1 MSSHFII
8 SITKVVSILLISRTF
23 LSNIILC
30 NFQRYLDTYAS
41 ISGYP
46 MQSANWSVVHD
57 EQKDISIINFGI
69 GSPMAGIVM
78 HCLSFLDNLECVE
91 MLGMCV
97 GIDNTLELDD
107 FLIPTASVRDEGTSR
122 HYLPRNVPAQPSFS
136 INRVCEADIRKETG
150 KAPQSGIMIT
160 TDYRMWEFDREFIDY
175 ILTLPN
181 NFINLDRLQKSFWC

>member
-1 MSSHFII
+1 MDVPPFFI
-8 SITKVVSILLISRTF
+8 SITKMVSILSFSRTF

-46 MQSANWSVVHD
+46 IHSANWSVVHD

-78 HCLSFLDNLECVE
+78 HCLSFLDNLECVL
-91 MLGMCV
+91 MLGMCG
-97 GIDNTLELDD
+97 GIGDAL
-107 FLIPTASVRDEGTSR
+107 
-122 HYLPRNVPAQPSFS
+122 
-136 INRVCEADIRKETG
+136 
-150 KAPQSGIMIT
+150 
-160 TDYRMWEFDREFIDY
+160 DYRMWEFDQEFIDY

-181 NFINLDRLQKSFWC
+181 DFINLDWL